1 MKTKNKNPEMVEIV
15 NLRGDIFKCK
25 VCGNVWY
32 IKIYKGGKL
41 LGFQRQCPHGCKE
54 VMK

>member
-1 MKTKNKNPEMVEIV
+1 MKTKNKNPEMVEIF

-25 VCGNVWY
+25 VCGNLWY
-32 IKIYKGGKL
+32 SKIKRGGR
-41 LGFQRQCPHGCKE
+41 FYRIWQCPHGCKE